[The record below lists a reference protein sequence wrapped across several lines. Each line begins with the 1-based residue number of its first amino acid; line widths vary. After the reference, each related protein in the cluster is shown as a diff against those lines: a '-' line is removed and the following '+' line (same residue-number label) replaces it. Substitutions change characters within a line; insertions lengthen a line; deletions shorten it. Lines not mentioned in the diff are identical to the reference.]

1 MSGDFYRSKGLSS
14 ALSGGMKGVIVR
26 YNRNRRV
33 TVGQGPGDSLRR
45 MPPIP
50 RGKVTVYRFR
60 STTAGQVAPQRMW
73 GTPEAIATLADCE
86 MIPETGRLVHRKLL
100 EEGFF
105 FEQVNSSYIP
115 IDDAF
120 SSSGDIPS

>member
-1 MSGDFYRSKGLSS
+1 
-14 ALSGGMKGVIVR
+14 
-26 YNRNRRV
+26 
-33 TVGQGPGDSLRR
+33 

-60 STTAGQVAPQRMW
+60 SRCGDQTVAPQRMW
-73 GTPEAIATLADCE
+73 GTPEAIATLPQCE
-86 MIPETGRLVHRKLL
+86 PILESGRLVHRKLL

-115 IDDAF
+115 IDEA
-120 SSSGDIPS
+120 SAAP